1 MCSNNEGVDVSF
13 LLNTGFVEFIIIYVT
28 IMFLLIIIKPWRK
41 LKKLSI
47 KDLTLDFDFYIDTR
61 SSSKMSSWSVN
72 DIETNSKL
80 SLEDFIYF
88 ITNKVYQNVP
98 LSLNDEDNFEE
109 LYIKYRQFKNFENT
123 AKIYYKKNYL
133 FNIKFDYISKLV
145 QEYKKVKKDVCR
157 KLNEEV
163 YN

>member
-1 MCSNNEGVDVSF
+1 MSF
-13 LLNTGFVEFIIIYVT
+13 LLNTGFIEFSIIYVT
-28 IMFLLIIIKPWRK
+28 IIILLIIIKPWRN

-47 KDLTLDFDFYIDTR
+47 KDFTLDFDFYIDTKN
-61 SSSKMSSWSVN
+61 SSKMTNWSVN
-72 DIETNSKL
+72 NVETNSKL

-123 AKIYYKKNYL
+123 AKVYYKRNYL

-145 QEYKKVKKDVCR
+145 KEYKKVKKDVYK
-157 KLNEEV
+157 KLEDN
-163 YN
+163 N

>member
-1 MCSNNEGVDVSF
+1 MSF
-13 LLNTGFVEFIIIYVT
+13 LLDTGFIEFSIIYLT
-28 IMFLLIIIKPWRK
+28 IIVLLIIIKPWRN

-47 KDLTLDFDFYIDTR
+47 KDFTLDFDFYIDTR
-61 SSSKMSSWSVN
+61 NSNKMTNWSINNV
-72 DIETNSKL
+72 ETDSKL

-123 AKIYYKKNYL
+123 AKIYYKRNYL

-145 QEYKKVKKDVCR
+145 KEYKKVKKDVYE
-157 KLNEEV
+157 KLEN
-163 YN
+163 N

>member
-1 MCSNNEGVDVSF
+1 MSF
-13 LLNTGFVEFIIIYVT
+13 LLNTGFIEFSIIYVT
-28 IMFLLIIIKPWRK
+28 IIILLIIIKPWRN

-47 KDLTLDFDFYIDTR
+47 KDFTLDFDFYIDTKN
-61 SSSKMSSWSVN
+61 SSKMTNWSVN
-72 DIETNSKL
+72 NVETNSKL

-123 AKIYYKKNYL
+123 AKIYYKRNYL

-145 QEYKKVKKDVCR
+145 KEYKKVKKDVYK
-157 KLNEEV
+157 KLEDN
-163 YN
+163 N

>member
-1 MCSNNEGVDVSF
+1 MNF
-13 LLNTGFVEFIIIYVT
+13 LLDTGFIEFSIIYIT
-28 IMFLLIIIKPWRK
+28 ILVLLIIIKPWRN

-47 KDLTLDFDFYIDTR
+47 KDFTLDFDFYIDTKN
-61 SSSKMSSWSVN
+61 SSKMTNWSVN
-72 DIETNSKL
+72 NVETDSKL

-123 AKIYYKKNYL
+123 AKIYYKRNYL

-145 QEYKKVKKDVCR
+145 KEYKKVKKDVYK
-157 KLNEEV
+157 KLEDN
-163 YN
+163 N

>member
-1 MCSNNEGVDVSF
+1 MSF
-13 LLNTGFVEFIIIYVT
+13 LLNTGFIEFSIIYVT
-28 IMFLLIIIKPWRK
+28 IIILLIIIKPWRN

-47 KDLTLDFDFYIDTR
+47 KDFTLDFDFYIDTKN
-61 SSSKMSSWSVN
+61 SSKMTNWSVN
-72 DIETNSKL
+72 NVETNSKL

-123 AKIYYKKNYL
+123 AKVYYKRNYL

-145 QEYKKVKKDVCR
+145 KEYKKVKKDVYK
-157 KLNEEV
+157 KLEDN
-163 YN
+163 NIN

>member
-1 MCSNNEGVDVSF
+1 MSF
-13 LLNTGFVEFIIIYVT
+13 LLDTGFIEFSIIYIT
-28 IMFLLIIIKPWRK
+28 IIVLLIILKPWRN

-47 KDLTLDFDFYIDTR
+47 KDFTLDFDFYIDTKN
-61 SSSKMSSWSVN
+61 SSKMTNWSVN
-72 DIETNSKL
+72 NVETNSKL

-123 AKIYYKKNYL
+123 AKIYYKRNYL

-145 QEYKKVKKDVCR
+145 KEYKKVKKDVYK
-157 KLNEEV
+157 KLEDN
-163 YN
+163 NN